1 MEDKLV
7 FDSQPALGGGGTLV
21 LWGALGV
28 LRRFS
33 CLAILGGYGVSKATP
48 HKGSRP
54 VFVRCC
60 LKNRY
65 ISIFK
70 MGGAAAAAPPGFN
83 EAYLFGTVLT
93 VSDAGG
99 ALLFT
104 DCLQLHYWNS
114 VDKLALL

>member
-1 MEDKLV
+1 M
-7 FDSQPALGGGGTLV
+7 G
-21 LWGALGV
+21 
-28 LRRFS
+28 RFGRS
-33 CLAILGGYGVSKATP
+33 AAFFLFGDLGGYGVSKATP

-70 MGGAAAAAPPGFN
+70 LGGAAAAAPPGFK